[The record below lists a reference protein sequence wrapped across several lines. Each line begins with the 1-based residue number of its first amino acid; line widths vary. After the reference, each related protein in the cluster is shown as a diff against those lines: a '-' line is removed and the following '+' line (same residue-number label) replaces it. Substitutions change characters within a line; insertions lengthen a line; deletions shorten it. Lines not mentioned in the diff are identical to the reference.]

1 MSAAA
6 MSHECSTI
14 SVETSAMTI
23 ENNGIDMW
31 SVSHL
36 WFSSS
41 RKKANIFF
49 FAIFSEFSQWVG
61 YLRSRGLSLQFKY
74 LPVEVI
80 FYFSHGLLGNP
91 LSIATPELFLFSRL
105 DFSTFVIAG
114 PSSETRTIG
123 RTTSGVQTPSTSR
136 KSICFKLT
144 LELLQK
150 KGNEKCGKTL
160 QIWN

>member
-1 MSAAA
+1 MELICDLCHTCGFPLA
-6 MSHECSTI
+6 EKKPTY
-14 SVETSAMTI
+14 
-23 ENNGIDMW
+23 
-31 SVSHL
+31 
-36 WFSSS
+36 FSLL
-41 RKKANIFF
+41 F
-49 FAIFSEFSQWVG
+49 FSEFSQWVG

-160 QIWN
+160 QI

>member
-1 MSAAA
+1 M
-6 MSHECSTI
+6 
-14 SVETSAMTI
+14 
-23 ENNGIDMW
+23 
-31 SVSHL
+31 SHL

-49 FAIFSEFSQWVG
+49 FAVFSEFSQWVG

-144 LELLQK
+144 LELLRKMWENLANMKLMGDIAVGIIPK
-150 KGNEKCGKTL
+150 KNDPIV
-160 QIWN
+160 QIASD